1 MLPPGNP
8 GIIRSGL
15 RAIGRVLGAPAT
27 VPIDYSELRIARPG
41 DLVLYSPD
49 RPNPK
54 QVTIQVAQRLRCARE
69 HAAFTH
75 IALLVA
81 PAEIVDSVTDGGV
94 AKRPLKT
101 LSERGWLRVRRARS
115 ATAVQA
121 AAVVALALDMADQ
134 NHPYNGLDA
143 LLDGLNFE
151 LDDDWRT
158 LVAAPNMKEA
168 FYCGQVVDA
177 AYVAKGIGSVVDG
190 ARSPLPAAFSEND
203 ALFEDVPAHYPS
215 R

>member
-1 MLPPGNP
+1 VLPPGNP
-8 GIIRSGL
+8 GVIRSGL
-15 RAIGRVLGAPAT
+15 RAIGRVFGAAVT
-27 VPIDYSELRIARPG
+27 VPVDYSELRVARPG
-41 DLVLYSPD
+41 DFILYAPD

-54 QVTIQVAQRLRCARE
+54 QVAIQLSQRIRYARE

-81 PAEIVDSVTDGGV
+81 PDEIVDSVTSGGV
-94 AKRPLKT
+94 AKRALTT

-115 ATAVQA
+115 ATPAQA
-121 AAVVALALDMADQ
+121 AAVVALALDMADE

-143 LLDGLNFE
+143 LLDGLNLD
-151 LDDDWRT
+151 LDDDWRAM
-158 LVAAPNMKEA
+158 LANSDMKEA
-168 FYCGQVVDA
+168 RYCGQVVDA
-177 AYVAKGIGSVVDG
+177 AYAAKGIASVVNG

-203 ALFEDVPAHYPS
+203 ALFEDVPAHYPP